1 VTSRDDFTPPGA
13 QPDNSEAAPE
23 IQPPPSPE
31 PPPSILTGT
40 EPPLITASE
49 HAPVAYDLRMPLLEH
64 LKELRS
70 RLIRS
75 VIAIGMAFA
84 LAYFAADWLVA
95 ALTRPLHV
103 AAHGRNVLLIG
114 TGLGEAFFTKIKVA
128 LIAGLFLASPAVFYE
143 IWKFIAPGLYETERR
158 MALPFVIFATIFFV
172 AGGYF
177 CWAVVF
183 PIGYAFFL
191 SQYESIGVTPTI
203 RISEY
208 LAFSAKLL
216 IAFAI
221 TFEMPIFAFFLTRL
235 GMVDY
240 RMMIRYIRYA
250 VLAIF
255 VVAVALTPPDMV
267 SPFLLAIPLLL
278 LYGVSIGVSYFF
290 RAESAAGP
298 STAGPSTT

>member
-1 VTSRDDFTPPGA
+1 VTIDDPTPPGN
-13 QPDNSEAAPE
+13 PDAP
-23 IQPPPSPE
+23 PE
-31 PPPSILTGT
+31 PPPPPELPPALSGDGPPLF
-40 EPPLITASE
+40 EPPIQ
-49 HAPVAYDLRMPLLEH
+49 APPGDDLRMPLLEH
-64 LKELRS
+64 LKELRG
-70 RLIRS
+70 RLIRAA
-75 VIAIGMAFA
+75 IAIGLGFA
-84 LAYFAADWLVA
+84 VAYFGADWLVA
-95 ALTRPLHV
+95 ALTWPLHV
-103 AAHGRNVLLIG
+103 AAHGRPVMLIG

-128 LIAGLFLASPAVFYE
+128 LMAGLFIASPAVFYE

-158 MALPFVIFATIFFV
+158 MALPFVVFATLFFV

-191 SQYESIGVTPTI
+191 SQYQSIGVTPTI

-221 TFEMPIFAFFLTRL
+221 TFEMPIFALFLTRL
-235 GMVDY
+235 GLVDH
-240 RMMIRYIRYA
+240 RMMIRYFRYA

-278 LYGVSIGVSYFF
+278 LYGLSIAVSYFF
-290 RAESAAGP
+290 RAQQAAAAAAGT
-298 STAGPSTT
+298 ST

>member
-1 VTSRDDFTPPGA
+1 VTIDDPTPPGN
-13 QPDNSEAAPE
+13 PDAP
-23 IQPPPSPE
+23 PE
-31 PPPSILTGT
+31 PPPPPELPPALSGDGPPLF
-40 EPPLITASE
+40 EPPIQG
-49 HAPVAYDLRMPLLEH
+49 PPGDDLRMPLLEH
-64 LKELRS
+64 LKELRG
-70 RLIRS
+70 RLIRAA
-75 VIAIGMAFA
+75 IAIGLGFA

-95 ALTRPLHV
+95 ALTWPLHV
-103 AAHGRNVLLIG
+103 AAHGRPVMLIG

-128 LIAGLFLASPAVFYE
+128 LMAGLFIASPAVFYE
-143 IWKFIAPGLYETERR
+143 IWKFIAPGLYESERR
-158 MALPFVIFATIFFV
+158 MALPFVIFATLFFV

-191 SQYESIGVTPTI
+191 SQYQSIGVTPTI

-221 TFEMPIFAFFLTRL
+221 TFEMPIFALFLTRL
-235 GMVDY
+235 GLVDH
-240 RMMIRYIRYA
+240 RMMIRYFRYA

-278 LYGVSIGVSYFF
+278 LYGLSIAVSYFF
-290 RAESAAGP
+290 RAQQADAAAAGS
-298 STAGPSTT
+298 ST